1 MLKSDASRRQEQL
14 EHLAQVHALAQAV
27 ASAISAI
34 EKNDLPQFE
43 IHLAE
48 QERICNRLSSPKWMP
63 PSTAKQKAVDGKDSD
78 AQLLLEIR
86 QAYVALAQL
95 NRVYAALL
103 KRTRKSTEL
112 IAAIYRSRGLG
123 YGCERSP
130 LPQQKTWSCEV

>member
-1 MLKSDASRRQEQL
+1 MPTSDASRRQEQL
-14 EHLAQVHALAQAV
+14 EHLAQVQALAQAV

-34 EKNDLPQFE
+34 EKNDLKEFE
-43 IHLAE
+43 IHLAA

-63 PSTAKQKAVDGKDSD
+63 PSTAKQKAVDGKNPE
-78 AQLLLEIR
+78 AQLLQEIR

-112 IAAIYRSRGLG
+112 IAAVYRGRGQG

-130 LPQQKTWSCEV
+130 LPQHNTWSCEV